1 MATIIEQARA
11 SGNNDM
17 ALDAGINFRAPPIL
31 PLTMPQAG
39 RIKPL
44 ISLQCAA
51 DSLLPKNVL
60 TLRNT
65 GGQRTN
71 IQALAEA
78 PEMADKLASDY
89 SLALQEKY
97 LKLKLKAPTSL
108 SESRN
113 LRKQLNELTKQISL
127 KLVHH

>member
-71 IQALAEA
+71 IQAVKFHWPLVVCIFGSGRWQAV
-78 PEMADKLASDY
+78 
-89 SLALQEKY
+89 
-97 LKLKLKAPTSL
+97 
-108 SESRN
+108 
-113 LRKQLNELTKQISL
+113 QLDA
-127 KLVHH
+127 